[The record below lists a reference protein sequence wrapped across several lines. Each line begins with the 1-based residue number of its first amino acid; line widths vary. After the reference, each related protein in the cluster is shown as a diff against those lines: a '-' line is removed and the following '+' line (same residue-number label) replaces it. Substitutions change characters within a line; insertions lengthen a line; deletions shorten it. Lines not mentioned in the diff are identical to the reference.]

1 MDDQS
6 SYTHLRKEL
15 EDIVLQ
21 VRSKDVPLE
30 KCLDLFDEALRL
42 GGQCA
47 EAIDRTDFSLEE
59 LEDDVPEAKRP
70 VQGGDDDN
78 DTSMAGAG
86 RAVV

>member
-1 MDDQS
+1 MEDQS

-30 KCLDLFDEALRL
+30 KCLDLFDEALRI

-47 EAIDRTDFSLEE
+47 EAIDRTDFSIEE
-59 LEDDVPEAKRP
+59 FGEDISEAEAIGIDSLKADEL
-70 VQGGDDDN
+70 Q
-78 DTSMAGAG
+78 A
-86 RAVV
+86 